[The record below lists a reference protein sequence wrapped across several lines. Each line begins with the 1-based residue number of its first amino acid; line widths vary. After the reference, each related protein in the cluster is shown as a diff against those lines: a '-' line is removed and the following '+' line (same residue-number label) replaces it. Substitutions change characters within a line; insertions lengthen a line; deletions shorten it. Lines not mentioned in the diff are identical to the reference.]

1 MKLYYMPGTC
11 ALSPHI
17 VAREAGLDLDLDRVD
32 RATRHTASGEDYA
45 VVNPKGYVPAL
56 RLDDGDLLTE
66 GPVIVQY
73 LADLKP
79 EAGLL
84 PAPGRRERYHVQ
96 EMLSY
101 ITSELHKTYSPLF
114 NPATPQAQ
122 KDERIAYLKRR
133 YGVVEQRLGEQPFLH
148 GEAFTVSDAYLFV
161 VTRWARA
168 LALDLSEFPRL
179 MAFQARVAERPA
191 VRAAMEEEGLKE

>member
-1 MKLYYMPGTC
+1 
-11 ALSPHI
+11 
-17 VAREAGLDLDLDRVD
+17 
-32 RATRHTASGEDYA
+32 
-45 VVNPKGYVPAL
+45 
-56 RLDDGDLLTE
+56 
-66 GPVIVQY
+66 
-73 LADLKP
+73 
-79 EAGLL
+79 
-84 PAPGRRERYHVQ
+84 
-96 EMLSY
+96 MLSY